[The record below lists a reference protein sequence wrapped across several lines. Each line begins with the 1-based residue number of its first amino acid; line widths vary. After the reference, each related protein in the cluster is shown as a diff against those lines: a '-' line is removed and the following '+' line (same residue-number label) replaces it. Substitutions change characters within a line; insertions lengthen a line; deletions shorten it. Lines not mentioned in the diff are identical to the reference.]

1 MDSYFHATFVPS
13 SPYTPPLRPTLSTS
27 QTLRVPPFPPSNPDF
42 KGDEF
47 NSPEGVWKLRNE
59 VYSETLLPHYQTGT
73 HATLVSIKYKESNVS
88 ALGPAA
94 NLTLTNSATSSVSD
108 NLTSLTNSDKGDNA
122 TSVTAESEE
131 DESMVETT
139 LTASPAVTLSP
150 AAANT
155 EDNKSSLTIPIKNTS
170 GSAQSLGYASSP
182 LSSSASTAST
192 IYVPPNGPQRALSIN
207 TASLYNSHQQSL
219 SSPVVPV
226 GPISSSYTNAHSG
239 TEFMSPK
246 PYLSF
251 DSDTAASPLGSSGN
265 SFSSLFGRSNKHNPR
280 KPKNSITK
288 TKSSFVSKII
298 TNDHLAKVLAA
309 RTSDDAYLFYNVGTS
324 FVWMDSASKP
334 KEPLSRIIFS
344 KAFPTSHDVNLLTR
358 GYDHLDVIIG
368 FSSGDCIWFDPLGNK
383 YFRLNKGGLLNSSAV
398 TMIKWIPGSENMF
411 MVAYSDGSILIMDK
425 ERDDQ
430 AFTPAPADGWANQLF
445 HITRPHKGFKHNPVS
460 HWKVSQK
467 GINAFAFSPDC
478 LHVAVVGSDGLLR
491 IIDYTTERLMD
502 TYGTY
507 YGKLTCVAWSPDG
520 RYIVTGGQD
529 DLVTIWALREQRIV
543 ARCQGHNSWVTG
555 VAFDPWKCDEKVY
568 RIGSVGEDCNLILW
582 DFSVSALHKPRYKH
596 NRTSTSLSNPKES
609 ANNWRSPRIPSGL
622 DAGVKSMIANGT
634 NPLGL
639 RADTTLVEP
648 AEEKI
653 SSFSSFS
660 KIKRKS
666 SVKHPLFVSP
676 ESNKGTTTDSA
687 HHIRLPIIHPAPNKN
702 QVPFLQP
709 IVVRSVHSD
718 PCVDI
723 IYREDA
729 IVTTDRRGRVRTWT
743 RPT

>member
-1 MDSYFHATFVPS
+1 MDSYFQAAFTVS
-13 SPYTPPLRPTLSTS
+13 TPYTPPPRPSLSPSLTPR
-27 QTLRVPPFPPSNPDF
+27 LPPFPPSDPEF
-42 KGDEF
+42 KGNEF

-59 VYSETLLPHYQTGT
+59 VYSETILPHYPTGT
-73 HATLVSIKYKESNVS
+73 HAALVSIKYKETNSS
-88 ALGPAA
+88 SLGAIA

-108 NLTSLTNSDKGDNA
+108 NLTSMTGSDKGDNA
-122 TSVTAESEE
+122 T
-131 DESMVETT
+131 T
-139 LTASPAVTLSP
+139 LTADSEDEEVIVESASTLSPAVTFSP
-150 AAANT
+150 AVSNVEESKA
-155 EDNKSSLTIPIKNTS
+155 SLTIPIKS
-170 GSAQSLGYASSP
+170 AHGSAQSLGYASSP

-192 IYVPPNGPQRALSIN
+192 VYVPPSGAPRSLSIN
-207 TASLYNSHQQSL
+207 TASLYHNNQP
-219 SSPVVPV
+219 SSPVVSA
-226 GPISSSYTNAHSG
+226 GPMSSSYTNAHSG

-246 PYLSF
+246 AF
-251 DSDTAASPLGSSGN
+251 DMDVTASPLGTSGN
-265 SFSSLFGRSNKHNPR
+265 SFSSLFGRVSKHNPR

-288 TKSSFVSKII
+288 TKSSFVNKIV
-298 TNDHLAKVLAA
+298 TNEHLAKVLAA
-309 RTSDDAYLFYNVGTS
+309 RTSDDSYLFYNVGAS
-324 FVWMDSASKP
+324 FIWMDAASKP

-344 KAFPTSHDVNLLTR
+344 KAYPTSHDVNLLTR

-398 TMIKWIPGSENMF
+398 TMIKWIPGSESMF
-411 MVAYSDGSILIMDK
+411 MVAYNDGSILVMDK

-430 AFTPAPADGWANQLF
+430 AFTPAQNDGWANQLF
-445 HITRPHKGFKHNPVS
+445 HVTKPHKGFKHNPVS

-467 GINAFAFSPDC
+467 SINAFAFSPDC

-491 IIDYTTERLMD
+491 IIDYTTERLLD
-502 TYGTY
+502 TFGAY

-529 DLVTIWALREQRIV
+529 DLVTIWAFREQRIV

-582 DFSVSALHKPRYKH
+582 DFSVSALHRPRFKH
-596 NRTSTSLSNPKES
+596 HRTSLSLTN
-609 ANNWRSPRIPSGL
+609 ANDNTSWRSSKPYLNL
-622 DAGVKSMIANGT
+622 DAGVRSMIANGT

-639 RADTTLVEP
+639 RPEAALDEQDTT
-648 AEEKI
+648 

-660 KIKRKS
+660 KIRRKP
-666 SVKHPLFVSP
+666 SVKHPLFASP
-676 ESNKGTTTDSA
+676 ESNKGTPTTDSA
-687 HHIRLPIIHPAPNKN
+687 HHIRLPVIHPAPNKN
-702 QVPFLQP
+702 QVSFLQP
-709 IVVRSVHSD
+709 IAVRSVHSD

-743 RPT
+743 RPV

>member
-1 MDSYFHATFVPS
+1 MDSYFQAAFTVS
-13 SPYTPPLRPTLSTS
+13 TPYTPPPRPTLSPSLTPR
-27 QTLRVPPFPPSNPDF
+27 LPPFPPSDPDF
-42 KGDEF
+42 KGTEF

-59 VYSETLLPHYQTGT
+59 VYSETILPHYPTGT
-73 HATLVSIKYKESNVS
+73 HAALVSIKYKETNPSS
-88 ALGPAA
+88 LGPIA

-108 NLTSLTNSDKGDNA
+108 NLTSMTGSDKGDNA
-122 TSVTAESEE
+122 TSLTADSE
-131 DESMVETT
+131 DEEVIIESAST
-139 LTASPAVTLSP
+139 LSPAVTFSP
-150 AAANT
+150 AIANGEET
-155 EDNKSSLTIPIKNTS
+155 KASLTIPIKS
-170 GSAQSLGYASSP
+170 AHGSAQSLGYASSP

-192 IYVPPNGPQRALSIN
+192 VYVPPSAAPRSLSIN
-207 TASLYNSHQQSL
+207 TSSLYQHNQQ
-219 SSPVVPV
+219 SSPVVST
-226 GPISSSYTNAHSG
+226 GPMSTSYTPTG

-246 PYLSF
+246 AF
-251 DSDTAASPLGSSGN
+251 DIDVTASPLGTSGN
-265 SFSSLFGRSNKHNPR
+265 SFSSLFGRVSKHNPR

-288 TKSSFVSKII
+288 TKSSFVNKIV
-298 TNDHLAKVLAA
+298 TNEQLAKVLAA
-309 RTSDDAYLFYNVGTS
+309 RTSDDSYLFYNVGAS
-324 FVWMDSASKP
+324 FVWMDAASKP
-334 KEPLSRIIFS
+334 KEPLSRIMFS
-344 KAFPTSHDVNLLTR
+344 KAYPTSHDVNLLTR

-398 TMIKWIPGSENMF
+398 TMIKWIPGSESMF
-411 MVAYSDGSILIMDK
+411 MVAYSDGSILVMDK

-430 AFTPAPADGWANQLF
+430 AFTPTQGDGWANQLF
-445 HITRPHKGFKHNPVS
+445 HVTKPHKGFKHNPVS

-467 GINAFAFSPDC
+467 SINALAFSPDC

-491 IIDYTTERLMD
+491 ILDYTTERLLD
-502 TYGTY
+502 TFGAY

-529 DLVTIWALREQRIV
+529 DLVTIWAFREQRIV

-582 DFSVSALHKPRYKH
+582 DFSVSALHRPRFKQH
-596 NRTSTSLSNPKES
+596 RTSLSLTKDNTS
-609 ANNWRSPRIPSGL
+609 WRSSKPSAGL
-622 DAGVKSMIANGT
+622 DTGVRSMIANGT

-639 RADTTLVEP
+639 RPEAALDEQETTSTG
-648 AEEKI
+648 

-660 KIKRKS
+660 KIRRKT
-666 SVKHPLFVSP
+666 SVKHPLFASP
-676 ESNKGTTTDSA
+676 ESNKGTPTDSA
-687 HHIRLPIIHPAPNKN
+687 HHIRLPVIHPAPNKN
-702 QVPFLQP
+702 QVSFLQP
-709 IVVRSVHSD
+709 IAVRSVHSD

-743 RPT
+743 RPV